1 MINRRTMLK
10 AMGSSVTLALIPTA
24 HILASTNKDG
34 KRLAMV
40 IDVRRCTGCLSCSV
54 ACAIENGTPKGMTRN
69 QVRQFSTPQN
79 DSFGTMA
86 ISTQCGN
93 CKEPTCIAPCPV
105 NATDK
110 NKNGVVYINQDT
122 CIACQICVE
131 HCPYGARAG
140 DVNAKLPPEK
150 CDFCIARSSHGLLPA
165 CVESCAGHA
174 RIFGDL
180 NNPESKIVHTIK
192 NNKVYTMLEEKQ
204 TQPAL
209 YYIGLPETTED
220 AKVLTLNYLK
230 WQR

>member
-10 AMGSSVTLALIPTA
+10 ALGSGITLTLIPTA
-24 HILASTNKDG
+24 QILAGNNRDTK
-34 KRLAMV
+34 KLAMV

-69 QVRQFSTPQN
+69 QVRQFSTPQD

-86 ISTQCGN
+86 ISTQCAN
-93 CKEPTCIAPCPV
+93 CNEPTCIEPCPV
-105 NATDK
+105 AATAK

-140 DVNAKLPPEK
+140 DKNAQLPPEK

-180 NNPESKIVHTIK
+180 NDPDSKIVATIK
-192 NNKVYTMLEEKQ
+192 NNQVYTMLEAEGTKPQ
-204 TQPAL
+204 I

-220 AKVLTLNYLK
+220 EKVLALNYLN